1 MKRFYLITMLMCFC
15 GVAAMAQTPTAT
27 PGPATTAGPVCRVTL
42 TGTKPGKNADFI
54 KFRREHNKPMFDEQK
69 RQGLILSYAYYSKP
83 INLGPDD
90 WDIALVV
97 CFKNYAD
104 AIDSNAERE
113 EKLNQISL
121 KHFGSVEARTKA
133 NNSLNDLRDVV
144 SSTLVRE
151 QILNPIP

>member
-1 MKRFYLITMLMCFC
+1 MCFF
-15 GVAAMAQTPTAT
+15 GIGAMAQTPM
-27 PGPATTAGPVCRVTL
+27 PGPATAAGPVCRVTL

-54 KFRREHNKPMFDEQK
+54 RFRRENNKPIFDEQIK
-69 RQGLILSYAYYSKP
+69 QGLIVSYTYYSKP

-104 AIDSNAERE
+104 AIDSNPARD

-121 KHFGSVEARTKA
+121 KHFGSAEARTKA
-133 NNSLNDLRDVV
+133 MNGLNDLRDVV
-144 SSTLVRE
+144 SSTLIRE
-151 QILNPIP
+151 QILNPMP

>member
-1 MKRFYLITMLMCFC
+1 MNRFFSITMLVCVC
-15 GVAAMAQTPTAT
+15 SIGVLAQTSASM

-54 KFRREHNKPMFDEQK
+54 KFRREHNKPMFDEQLK
-69 RQGLILSYAYYSKP
+69 QGLIVSYAYYSKP

-104 AIDSNAERE
+104 AIDSNPERE

-121 KHFGSVEARTKA
+121 KHFGSAEARTKA

-144 SSTLVRE
+144 SSTLIRE

>member
-1 MKRFYLITMLMCFC
+1 MKLFFFITILL
-15 GVAAMAQTPTAT
+15 GVCSIGALAQAT
-27 PGPATTAGPVCRVTL
+27 IPGPATTAGPVCRVTL

-54 KFRREHNKPMFDEQK
+54 KFRREHNKPMFDEQLK
-69 RQGLILSYAYYSKP
+69 QGLIVSYTYYSKP

-97 CFKNYAD
+97 CFKNYAE
-104 AIDSNAERE
+104 AIDSNPERE

-121 KHFGSVEARTKA
+121 KHFGSAEARTKA

-144 SSTLVRE
+144 SSTLIRE
-151 QILNPIP
+151 QILNPIQ

>member
-1 MKRFYLITMLMCFC
+1 MKALFTVMMLVCFF
-15 GVAAMAQTPTAT
+15 GMGASAQAPA
-27 PGPATTAGPVCRVTL
+27 PGPATTAGPVCRITL

-54 KFRREHNKPMFDEQK
+54 RFRREHNKPMFDEQII
-69 RQGLILSYAYYSKP
+69 QGLIVSYAYYSKP

-104 AIDSNAERE
+104 AIDSNSERE
-113 EKLNQISL
+113 SKLNQISL
-121 KHFGSVEARTKA
+121 KHSGSAEARTKA
-133 NNSLNDLRDVV
+133 NDSLNDLRDVV
-144 SSTLVRE
+144 SSTLIRE